1 MKVKICI
8 SFLLIIANSV
18 SFAQDVNGLIAD
30 GNDFYRK
37 QQWVKAEL
45 QYKRALEVSP
55 ANREAKYNLA
65 NTLLKQN
72 RNAEAEKLLTQLNN
86 EQSDPAFRSK
96 VNYNNGVKLTTE
108 KKLEESIEAYK
119 QALRLDPN
127 DLEARENLQKA
138 LLELKKKQSSNQ
150 QQQKQKQEQKPK
162 PKISPQQADQQLKKL
177 EQKEKEVNQRFQKNK
192 AGAGSQ
198 PKDW

>member
-1 MKVKICI
+1 MKAKICI
-8 SFLLIIANSV
+8 SFLLIIANVV

-55 ANREAKYNLA
+55 ANREAKFNLA

-72 RNAEAEKLLTQLNN
+72 RNAEAEKLLTELNN
-86 EQSDPAFRSK
+86 EQNDPAFRSK
-96 VNYNNGVKLTTE
+96 VNYNSGVKLTTE

-127 DLEARENLQKA
+127 DQEARENLQKA
-138 LLELKKKQSSNQ
+138 LLELKKKQSSNK

>member
-1 MKVKICI
+1 MTLKAIILLLLASI
-8 SFLLIIANSV
+8 SII
-18 SFAQDVNGLIAD
+18 SFAQDANGLIAD

-45 QYKRALEVSP
+45 QYKKALEVSP

-72 RNAEAEKLLTQLNN
+72 RNAEAEKLLTELNN
-86 EQSDPAFRSK
+86 EQNDPAFRSK

-119 QALRLDPN
+119 QALRLNPADQ
-127 DLEARENLQKA
+127 EARENLQKA

>member
-1 MKVKICI
+1 MKVKASIL
-8 SFLLIIANSV
+8 FLLIIVNTV

-45 QYKRALEVSP
+45 QYRKALETSP

-65 NTLLKQN
+65 NSLLKQT
-72 RNAEAEKLLTQLNN
+72 RNAEAEKLLTELNN
-86 EQSDPAFRSK
+86 KETDPLFRSK
-96 VNYNNGVKLTTE
+96 VNYNTGVKLTNE

-119 QALRLDPN
+119 QALRLDAN
-127 DLEARENLQKA
+127 DQEARENLQKA
-138 LLELKKKQSSNQ
+138 LLELKKKQSSQ
-150 QQQKQKQEQKPK
+150 QQQKQKKEEQKPK

>member
-1 MKVKICI
+1 MKAVLAIFV
-8 SFLLIIANSV
+8 FLIAVNHF

-30 GNDFYRK
+30 GNDYYRK

-45 QYKRALEVSP
+45 QYRKALETSP
-55 ANREAKYNLA
+55 SNREAKYNLA

-72 RNAEAEKLLTQLNN
+72 RNAEAEKIWTELN
-86 EQSDPAFRSK
+86 DPQNDPSFRSK
-96 VNYNNGVKLTTE
+96 VNYNDGVKLTTE
-108 KKLEESIEAYK
+108 KKLEESIDAYK

-127 DLEARENLQKA
+127 DQEARENLQKA
-138 LLELKKKQSSNQ
+138 LLELKKKRSPNQ
-150 QQQKQKQEQKPK
+150 QQQKQKEKPK

-177 EQKEKEVNQRFQKNK
+177 EQKEKQVNEKFQKNK
-192 AGAGSQ
+192 TGAGSQ

>member
-1 MKVKICI
+1 
-8 SFLLIIANSV
+8 
-18 SFAQDVNGLIAD
+18 
-30 GNDFYRK
+30 
-37 QQWVKAEL
+37 
-45 QYKRALEVSP
+45 LETAP
-55 ANREAKYNLA
+55 ANREAKFNLA

-72 RNAEAEKLLTQLNN
+72 RNAEAEKLLIELNN
-86 EQSDPAFRSK
+86 EQNDPPFRSK
-96 VNYNNGVKLTTE
+96 VNYNSGVKLTTE

-119 QALRLDPN
+119 QALRLDPT
-127 DLEARENLQKA
+127 DQEARENLQKA
-138 LLELKKKQSSNQ
+138 LLELKKKQSNQ
-150 QQQKQKQEQKPK
+150 QQQKQKQEPKPK

>member
-8 SFLLIIANSV
+8 SFLLIIANFV

-72 RNAEAEKLLTQLNN
+72 RNAEAEKLLIELNN
-86 EQSDPAFRSK
+86 EQNDPAFRSK
-96 VNYNNGVKLTTE
+96 VNYNSGVKLTTE

-127 DLEARENLQKA
+127 DQEARENLQKA
-138 LLELKKKQSSNQ
+138 LLELKKKQSSNK

>member
-1 MKVKICI
+1 MKVKACI
-8 SFLLIIANSV
+8 LFLLVITTSV

-30 GNDFYRK
+30 GNDYYRK

-45 QYKRALEVSP
+45 QYKKALETSP
-55 ANREAKYNLA
+55 ASREAKYNLA

-72 RNAEAEKLLTQLNN
+72 RNAEAEKLLTELNN
-86 EQSDPAFRSK
+86 EQNDPSFRSK
-96 VNYNNGVKLTTE
+96 VNYNSGVRLTNE

-127 DLEARENLQKA
+127 DEEGRENLQKA
-138 LLELKKKQSSNQ
+138 LLELKKKQSPN

-192 AGAGSQ
+192 TGAGSQ

>member
-1 MKVKICI
+1 MKIKACI
-8 SFLLIIANSV
+8 LFLFVLETSV
-18 SFAQDVNGLIAD
+18 SFAQDVNDLIAD
-30 GNDFYRK
+30 GNDYYRK

-45 QYKRALEVSP
+45 QYKKALETSP

-72 RNAEAEKLLTQLNN
+72 RNAEAEKLLTELNN
-86 EQSDPAFRSK
+86 EQNDPSFRSK
-96 VNYNNGVKLTTE
+96 VNYNSGVKLTNE
-108 KKLEESIEAYK
+108 KKLEESIDAYK

-127 DLEARENLQKA
+127 DQEARENLQKA
-138 LLELKKKQSSNQ
+138 LLELKKKQSPN

-198 PKDW
+198 AKDW

>member
-1 MKVKICI
+1 MRSDALI
-8 SFLLIIANSV
+8 LLIFISTNIV
-18 SFAQDVNGLIAD
+18 SFGQDVNGLIAD

-45 QYKRALEVSP
+45 QYRKALETS
-55 ANREAKYNLA
+55 ASNREAKFNLA
-65 NTLLKQN
+65 NCLLRQG
-72 RNAEAEKLLTQLNN
+72 RNDEAEKLLIELNN
-86 EQSDPAFRSK
+86 EQEESGFRSK
-96 VNYNNGVKLTTE
+96 VNYNKGVKLTNE

-127 DLEARENLQKA
+127 DKEARENLQKA
-138 LLELKKKQSSNQ
+138 LLELKKKQAPS
-150 QQQKQKQEQKPK
+150 QQKQKQEQQKPK

-177 EQKEKEVNQRFQKNK
+177 EQKEKEVNERFQKNK
-192 AGAGSQ
+192 AGASSQ